1 MSRLFISGTNTRD
14 HRVLPGGLV
23 HMGPTERALPMA
35 AAHRIFAAS
44 TCADRRRQKQR
55 IQCFDCPLVLERS
68 APIVLACGTHRIRC
82 ATQKWPEAPAWRLE
96 PCWAEVTLSDHGWRW
111 RFAAEIGGATSAL
124 STPSLSWGS
133 HMPWLAGA
141 RPSPSPSK
149 TSTWLLGRW
158 SPWKKP
164 RGEWLHLPSSCP
176 RQPHGCCL
184 RCCVWRLET
193 NPQYLALTCCML
205 AGWAQPWELLQPGY
219 HPDGGLRR
227 ADHPAVSP
235 SQCRRSISFAAGPP
249 NPLVHWAPLLR
260 HVATFTAYLLIQ
272 TTMVIVLPI
281 DWQQNHGKGSL
292 THVTRCYDPKIIRG
306 KNLWEGS
313 AESAWRTTRL
323 LWDFKI
329 N

>member
-1 MSRLFISGTNTRD
+1 MSCLVISGTNTRD

-23 HMGPTERALPMA
+23 RLGPTERTLPMA
-35 AAHRIFAAS
+35 AAHRNLRCIYL
-44 TCADRRRQKQR
+44 CRQMPAKSEDLTVRPSVRSGQVL
-55 IQCFDCPLVLERS
+55 CPVS
-68 APIVLACGTHRIRC
+68 WPGAPIAS
-82 ATQKWPEAPAWRLE
+82 AAPRRSGLKCRLE
-96 PCWAEVTLSDHGWRW
+96 PCWAEVTVSDHGRRW
-111 RFAAEIGGATSAL
+111 WFAAEMGGVTSAL
-124 STPSLSWGS
+124 SMPSPSWGS

-141 RPSPSPSK
+141 RPPPSPSK
-149 TSTWLLGRW
+149 TSMWLPGRW
-158 SPWKKP
+158 NPQRKP

-176 RQPHGCCL
+176 WQPHGCWL
-184 RCCVWRLET
+184 RCCVASWDE
-193 NPQYLALTCCML
+193 PSVPSAGSML
-205 AGWAQPWELLQPGY
+205 VGRAQPWEQLQAGH
-219 HPDGGLRR
+219 HPAWGLRR

-235 SQCRRSISFAAGPP
+235 SQCRRSIPFTTGPP
-249 NPLVHWAPLLR
+249 NPLVLCAPLLR
-260 HVATFTAYLLIQ
+260 HVATFTACLLIQ